1 MKSTRSLRNCS
12 ILRQG
17 LSCADLPVLSS
28 PAFLS
33 SFAFVHLSGFSLFGH
48 SVNIMDPHSSRDR
61 SILLRL
67 AWSSYLQHHNTS
79 LHTSFRFRRSINRGS
94 ARRDL
99 IPPKE
104 NQIAFRILGKLR
116 STHPPDRIAR
126 AHTRTETVSRSI
138 NSVNH
143 REDGGRDRVLIP
155 TTPARHQEA
164 ICFSRLMKARMEAIS
179 DPTSGNANQ
188 NSSWFTLVIV
198 HDNHARLDP
207 HQPVI
212 VNCTI
217 FKHSNQH
224 RFLVL

>member
-1 MKSTRSLRNCS
+1 MVFIPPTSQH
-12 ILRQG
+12 I
-17 LSCADLPVLSS
+17 
-28 PAFLS
+28 
-33 SFAFVHLSGFSLFGH
+33 FA
-48 SVNIMDPHSSRDR
+48 
-61 SILLRL
+61 
-67 AWSSYLQHHNTS
+67 YLVPIP
-79 LHTSFRFRRSINRGS
+79 SINQPRFS
-94 ARRDL
+94 ERR
-99 IPPKE
+99 PYSSKE

-179 DPTSGNANQ
+179 DPVDYTTSGNANQ